1 MKIVLR
7 SLVVLVLLVVAA
19 LVAAVLGIDSIART
33 AVEKGGTYALGV
45 DTKLAKADIGLF
57 AGKTELGGLT
67 VANPPGFETT
77 PFLGLG
83 HAQLAVTLSSLRSD
97 VVEVPLFSL
106 SDVAILLQK
115 REGKTNY
122 GVILDN
128 LKRFESGQPPPEQKP
143 QPKGEGKRFVI
154 RKIEIKNVSADI
166 DLLPIG
172 GEATRAKV
180 TIPSIT
186 LENVGTAE
194 GGASVSE
201 IVSKVVKALLQA
213 TLEAGG
219 KVVGPELLAD
229 LKGKL
234 NDLGLEAIHVGGDVQ
249 SEIEKVSPELGKKA
263 GEVLKG
269 VDKDLGGL
277 LKKKKP

>member
-1 MKIVLR
+1 MKIALR
-7 SLVVLVLLVVAA
+7 ALAVIVVLLLVAV
-19 LVAAVLGIDSIART
+19 VVAVLGIDGIART
-33 AVEKGGTYALGV
+33 AVERGGTYALGV

-57 AGKTELGGLT
+57 AGTTELGGLS
-67 VANPPGFETT
+67 VANPAGFEET
-77 PFLGLG
+77 PFLSLG
-83 HAQLAVTLSSLRSD
+83 GAELAVTLGSLRGD
-97 VVEVPLFSL
+97 VIEVPLFSL
-106 SDVAILLQK
+106 SDVALLLQK

-128 LKRFESGQPPPEQKP
+128 LKRFESGQPPPGEEPKP
-143 QPKGEGKRFVI
+143 KEEGKRFVI
-154 RKIEIKNVSADI
+154 RKIEITNVSADI
-166 DLLPIG
+166 DLLPVG
-172 GEATRAKV
+172 GELTRAKV
-180 TIPSIT
+180 TIPSLT

-234 NDLGLEAIHVGGDVQ
+234 EDLGVEAIDIGAGVQ
-249 SEIEKVSPELGKKA
+249 SELEKISPELGDKA

-269 VDKDLGGL
+269 VDKGIGDF
-277 LKKKKP
+277 LKKKK

>member
-7 SLVVLVLLVVAA
+7 SLAVLVFLVVAA
-19 LVAAVLGIDSIART
+19 LIAAVLGIDAIART

-57 AGKTELGGLT
+57 QGTTELGGLT

-83 HAQLAVTLSSLRSD
+83 HAELAVTLSSLRGD

-128 LKRFESGQPPPEQKP
+128 LKRFESGQPPPEQEP

-154 RKIEIKNVSADI
+154 RKIEITNVSADI

-234 NDLGLEAIHVGGDVQ
+234 NDLGLEAIHIGGDVQ
-249 SEIEKVSPELGKKA
+249 SEIEKVSPELGKQA

-269 VDKDLGGL
+269 VEKDLGGL